1 MPTTKASAVW
11 NGTLREG
18 NGTMKLPSGT
28 YEGPYTFYSRFEKGA
43 GKDTGTNP
51 EELIAAAHA
60 GCFSM
65 ALSGQLANAGFPP
78 ETIESTAEVT
88 MATGEG
94 GSRITKS
101 HLITRARVPGIDEQT
116 FQEKAKAAAAGC
128 PVSKALAGIEI
139 TVEATLEG

>member
-1 MPTTKASAVW
+1 MPTTKAEAVW

-18 NGTMKLPSGT
+18 NGVMKLPSGT

-43 GKDTGTNP
+43 GEDTGTNP

-60 GCFSM
+60 GCFST

-78 ETIESTAEVT
+78 ETIASTAEVT

-116 FQEKAKAAAAGC
+116 FQEKVQAAAAGC